1 MGREG
6 RNERTDGM
14 IWNPWK
20 EIKRLREELN
30 LYVNM
35 SIEEG
40 RKAIFLQSD
49 KEYLQEKIDGLTSM
63 DRANVEEIHRLLDR
77 ADKLHIGL
85 QDIAAEEKPTSN
97 ATVKR
102 ICKMAREAL
111 KQ

>member
-1 MGREG
+1 
-6 RNERTDGM
+6 M

-20 EIKRLREELN
+20 EIKRLRGQVD

-35 SIEEG
+35 SFEEG
-40 RKAIFLQSD
+40 RKAMFRQSD
-49 KEYLQEKIDGLTSM
+49 IDYLQEKIDVLTGM

-97 ATVKR
+97 ATVR
-102 ICKMAREAL
+102 RMARIARTAL
-111 KQ
+111 GE